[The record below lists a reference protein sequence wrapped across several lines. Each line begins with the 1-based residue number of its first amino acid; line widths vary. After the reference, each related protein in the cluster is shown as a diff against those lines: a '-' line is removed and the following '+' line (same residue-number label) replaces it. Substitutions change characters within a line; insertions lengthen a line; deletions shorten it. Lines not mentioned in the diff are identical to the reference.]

1 MTVWQVSLTFI
12 VASLQ
17 TSMEQ
22 PNGAFERGGSDD
34 DFDARDLSREE
45 WDESASL
52 AVSASSEQVTIAKQ
66 ETKDV
71 VRLKLLVLLVLIISA
86 GAVASFIY
94 LYLKWVEEKAFCDE
108 FHDHADKI
116 LQSVGSTVDNIL
128 GSFDSLAVSTISL
141 ARATN
146 QTWPFVTL
154 PDFAV
159 RMSKVLP
166 LSRTFV
172 MQMLP
177 LVTPSQRDEWEA
189 YTVQNDYWVNES
201 IEVQRE
207 FQNYY
212 GPTDYD
218 TESYGTIHGDFED
231 IPANER

>member
-1 MTVWQVSLTFI
+1 MV
-12 VASLQ
+12 
-17 TSMEQ
+17 Q
-22 PNGAFERGGSDD
+22 PNVGGARTEGARGDD
-34 DFDARDLSREE
+34 DFDTRDLSMEE

-52 AVSASSEQVTIAKQ
+52 AVSASSEQMTIARQ

-71 VRLKLLVLLVLIISA
+71 MRLRLLVLLVLIISA

-94 LYLKWVEEKAFCDE
+94 LYLKWMEEKAFRDE
-108 FHDHADKI
+108 FHGHADKI

-159 RMSKVLP
+159 RMAKILP

-172 MQMLP
+172 MYMLP
-177 LVTPSQRDEWEA
+177 LVTPSQRDELEA

-201 IEVQRE
+201 IEVQKE

-212 GPTDYD
+212 GPTEYD
-218 TESYGTIHGDFED
+218 TESYGTIRGDFAD
-231 IPANER
+231 IPANERYVLATCNIE